1 MALNIT
7 YPTSVHVGFI
17 IAVGWSNTYD
27 DSYFTISRQTN
38 NNTTWQGVPHSPD
51 SVLTRY
57 SEEIEATWER
67 VRYQVS
73 GLPSGTISTTNWITV
88 VGGSDPGGSID
99 PVNPDLEGPVD
110 PIGPELDPILST
122 PNILVPQSVT
132 PNTIFYINWTDTNN
146 TTVEYDIEESV
157 NGGAYQRIA
166 SNWLIDSYNRTPSS
180 EWNTVKYRVRAIGG
194 VLTSAWGY
202 SADILVETI
211 FPKMSVKVGTEV
223 RNAVDGWVM
232 VNGTLRKMT
241 DIWVMV
247 NGILKKS

>member
-27 DSYFTISRQTN
+27 DSSFVVSRQTN

-51 SVLTRY
+51 SVLTSY

-67 VRYQVS
+67 IRYRVS

-88 VGGSDPGGSID
+88 VGGTDPGST
-99 PVNPDLEGPVD
+99 NPGGPGD
-110 PIGPELDPILST
+110 LDPTPILFVPT
-122 PNILVPQSVT
+122 VLTPQSVT
-132 PNTIFYINWTDTNN
+132 PNISFNINWTDTNG

-157 NGGAYQRIA
+157 NGGTYQIIV
-166 SNWLIDSYNRTPSS
+166 SNWLSKSYSRIPSS
-180 EWNTVKYRVRAIGG
+180 EWNVVKYRVRAIGG

-223 RNAVDGWVM
+223 RNAVDGWMM